1 MRRSMVRGG
10 IGVAVSVLALALV
23 LRQVDVAAVARVL
36 GQATPGWVLAVAICI
51 ALDVACRTIRWQ
63 GLLDPIQHVR
73 LVPVLGYLLV
83 GYLANNV
90 LPARLGEL
98 VRSHYLGDREG
109 ISRATTLG
117 TIVVERVVDTA
128 VLVAIAS
135 AAILLLHVRGIV
147 ASAVLLGVGLAGL
160 LIVALAVALVAH
172 RLPYA
177 DRAAAAVERWPAVI
191 RLAGRLRGGLAVAGR
206 PWTVGVA
213 VAWSLAAWGA
223 TVVAFAA
230 AGQAVGVELT
240 WGQAALLAAGVSL
253 ATAIPAGPGY
263 LGTFELAAVQI
274 AAVFGVGA
282 DPAVA
287 LAVLVHAVILVLTS
301 LGGAAALVRLGWRRT
316 PGDAAA
322 DGAEAGGWP
331 TAPTP

>member
-1 MRRSMVRGG
+1 MRRSLLRGG
-10 IGVAVSVLALALV
+10 IGVAISILALALV
-23 LRQVDVAAVARVL
+23 VRQVDVAAVARVL
-36 GQATPGWVLAVAICI
+36 GNAAPGWVIAVAACI
-51 ALDVACRTIRWQ
+51 AIDVACRAIRWQ
-63 GLLDPIQHVR
+63 GLLAPIRLVR
-73 LVPVLGYLLV
+73 FVPVLGYLLV

-109 ISRATTLG
+109 MSRATTLG

-147 ASAVLLGVGLAGL
+147 ASAVLLGVGLTGL
-160 LIVALAVALVAH
+160 LVVALAVALVAH

-177 DRAAAAVERWPAVI
+177 DRAVAAVERWPSVI

-206 PWTVGVA
+206 PRTVA
-213 VAWSLAAWGA
+213 VAVCWSLAAWSA

-287 LAVLVHAVILVLTS
+287 LAVLVHVVILALTS
-301 LGGAAALVRLGWRRT
+301 LGGAVALLRLGWRRKVVGAA
-316 PGDAAA
+316 PDDAR
-322 DGAEAGGWP
+322 AGG
-331 TAPTP
+331 TPASSSP

>member
-1 MRRSMVRGG
+1 MRRSLIRGG
-10 IGVAVSVLALALV
+10 IGIVISVLALALV
-23 LRQVDVAAVARVL
+23 VRQVDIGAVAHVL
-36 GQATPGWVLAVAICI
+36 GNASPAWVIAVGVFIGI
-51 ALDVACRTIRWQ
+51 DVGCRTIRWQ
-63 GLLDPIQHVR
+63 GLLAPIQPVR
-73 LVPVLGYLLV
+73 FVPVLGYLLV

-109 ISRATTLG
+109 MSRATTLG
-117 TIVVERVVDTA
+117 TIVVERVVDTV

-147 ASAVLLGVGLAGL
+147 ASAVLVGVGLTGL
-160 LIVALAVALVAH
+160 LVVALAVALVAH

-177 DRAAAAVERWPAVI
+177 DRALAAVERWPSVI

-206 PWTVGVA
+206 PRTVA
-213 VAWSLAAWGA
+213 VAVGWSVVAWSA

-263 LGTFELAAVQI
+263 LGTFELAAVQV
-274 AAVFGVGA
+274 AVVFGVGA

-287 LAVLVHAVILVLTS
+287 LAVLVHVVILVLTS
-301 LGGAAALVRLGWRRT
+301 AGGAIALLRLGWRRT
-316 PGDAAA
+316 PAGAAPA
-322 DGAEAGGWP
+322 VR
-331 TAPTP
+331 